1 MDFCTAFDG
10 HCILCARQYTA
21 QYANG
26 IPMGTR
32 GPAAFSSGPPFDSLP
47 FVCFVGLFLSLIAC
61 LLSEDSFDFFFCK
74 SLWEFRA
81 RVFKYFSLSF
91 YRWHERSVGWGCLKM
106 KGELE
111 GFFRDAQ

>member
-61 LLSEDSFDFFFCK
+61 LLSEDSFDFFFVRV
-74 SLWEFRA
+74 SGNSVPEFLNIFLFLFIA
-81 RVFKYFSLSF
+81 GMNEASGGAV
-91 YRWHERSVGWGCLKM
+91 
-106 KGELE
+106 
-111 GFFRDAQ
+111 